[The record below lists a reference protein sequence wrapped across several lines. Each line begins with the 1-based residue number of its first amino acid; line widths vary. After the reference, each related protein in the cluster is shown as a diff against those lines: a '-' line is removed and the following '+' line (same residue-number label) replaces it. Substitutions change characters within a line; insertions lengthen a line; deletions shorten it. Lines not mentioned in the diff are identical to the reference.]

1 MTLPTNGPAFI
12 LGVVTVTIGRPKRF
26 IMHVQHNREAF
37 KPTKLF
43 AHITER
49 EAFILEKVQWGIHG
63 CEHLAGP
70 LDLDDFGLMQSGL
83 ALAMPRLDREERVS
97 MSVLY
102 TGRTLRGFNPGT
114 MFSLPIIWAEPGASL
129 LHSTNATLSYSVECQ

>member
-12 LGVVTVTIGRPKRF
+12 LGVVTVRLGQPMRF
-26 IMHVQHNREAF
+26 LMHVQHNREAF
-37 KPTKLF
+37 KPTKLY
-43 AHITER
+43 AHITEP

-70 LDLDDFGLMQSGL
+70 IDLHDFGLTQSGL
-83 ALAMPRLDREERVS
+83 SLAMPRLEKNERAS
-97 MSVLY
+97 MAVLY
-102 TGRTLRGFNPGT
+102 TGRTIRGFNPGD

-129 LHSTNATLSYSVECQ
+129 LRSANVTLSYSVECQ